1 MKKEILLQRVSMKIK
16 EKRIVM
22 GLSQEKFAYKIGIDR
37 KYASIIEKGE
47 VNISI
52 LILKKVCDGLKIS
65 LSDFFEEIE

>member
-1 MKKEILLQRVSMKIK
+1 MKIK

-37 KYASIIEKGE
+37 KYASIIEKVE

>member
-1 MKKEILLQRVSMKIK
+1 MKKEILFQRVSMKIK

>member
-1 MKKEILLQRVSMKIK
+1 
-16 EKRIVM
+16 M